1 MDMDDHRETIS
12 LKRQRGNT
20 ERREEIGKNGES
32 NREREHGRRR
42 QRFVVVNA
50 WTIASGLTEVTPTSS
65 HGKQMR
71 VDLRGYGREDNGEKR
86 EER

>member
-1 MDMDDHRETIS
+1 MMDMDDDRETIS

-50 WTIASGLTEVTPTSS
+50 
-65 HGKQMR
+65 
-71 VDLRGYGREDNGEKR
+71 
-86 EER
+86 